1 MLTEFKTIA
10 GGNITSPTGFTADA
24 VNAGIRKSKKD
35 LAVLYS
41 ETAAVAAALYTLNQF
56 PAAPLTV
63 TKAVLSETETLQAV
77 VVNSGNANAYTGQQG
92 IEDAWATIALTAK
105 ALDLDPSKVA
115 VASTGVI
122 GVTLPM
128 ERIEKGLE
136 ELAKGGCATQGGVDQ
151 RNQGG
156 AAFSEAIMTTDT
168 RSKELAVEIEIDGKT
183 VTIGGAA
190 KGSGMINPNMG
201 TMLAFV
207 TTDAAIEPQ
216 ALNHLLRSVTDQTY
230 NMVTVDGDTS
240 TNDMVLV
247 LANGMAGNLSLNE
260 YHPDWNSFQA
270 AFLYVNRELARM
282 IAADGEGATKLITVK
297 VVGASELTMA
307 RTVAKRIV
315 GSNLVKAAVYGADP
329 NWGRVI
335 MAIGNSGYE
344 ITEELL
350 DIAIGE
356 VQVIKQGAVT
366 AYDEKKLIKQ
376 LEQGE
381 VQILVNFN
389 QGTEKATAWGCDLT
403 YDYVRINASYRT

>member
-1 MLTEFKTIA
+1 MLTEFKAKFEVIA
-10 GGNITSPTGFTADA
+10 SGNVTSPIGFTAGA

-35 LAVLYS
+35 LAVLHS
-41 ETAAVAAALYTLNQF
+41 EQPAVAAALYTLNQF

-63 TKAVLSETETLQAV
+63 TQAVLQETQVLQAV

-105 ALDLDPSKVA
+105 ALDLDPGKVA

-128 ERIEKGLE
+128 QAITAGLAD
-136 ELAKGGCATQGGVDQ
+136 LATAGLSIDGGP
-151 RNQGG
+151 
-156 AAFSEAIMTTDT
+156 AFGEAIMTTDT
-168 RSKELAVEIEIDGKT
+168 RTKELAVELEVDGKL

-207 TTDAAIEPQ
+207 TTDAMVEPA
-216 ALNHLLRSVTDQTY
+216 ALDRLLRRVTDTTY

-240 TNDMVLV
+240 TNDMVLAM
-247 LANGMAGNLSLNE
+247 ANGMAGNLQLNE
-260 YHPDWNSFQA
+260 YHPDWSNFQQ
-270 AFLYVNRELARM
+270 AFLHVNRELARM
-282 IAADGEGATKLITVK
+282 IAADGEGASKLITAQVT
-297 VVGASELTMA
+297 GANELAMA
-307 RTVAKRIV
+307 RAVAKQIV

-344 ITEELL
+344 IDAAKL
-350 DIAIGE
+350 DIEIGH
-356 VQVIKQGAVT
+356 VQVIAQGEVT
-366 AYDEKKLIKQ
+366 AYDEETLIKQ

-381 VQILVNFN
+381 VQISVNFN
-389 QGTEKATAWGCDLT
+389 QGKNNATAWGCDLT